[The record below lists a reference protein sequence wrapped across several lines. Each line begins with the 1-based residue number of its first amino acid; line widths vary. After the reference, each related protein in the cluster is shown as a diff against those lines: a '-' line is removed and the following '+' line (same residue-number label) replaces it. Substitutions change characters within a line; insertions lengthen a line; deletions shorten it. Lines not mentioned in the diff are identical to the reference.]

1 MPLFVKRPRIESLEQ
16 NYLNV
21 SYIPASKVFQHIR
34 LKLKVFA
41 DYFLVSNTCGSGAT
55 SQQHAAL
62 AAVMSQL
69 NKAQNKE

>member
-1 MPLFVKRPRIESLEQ
+1 M
-16 NYLNV
+16 
-21 SYIPASKVFQHIR
+21 
-34 LKLKVFA
+34 KVFA

-69 NKAQNKE
+69 NKAQNKEWTMKLNCIILASLLAKISCTLNASVINQFFAA